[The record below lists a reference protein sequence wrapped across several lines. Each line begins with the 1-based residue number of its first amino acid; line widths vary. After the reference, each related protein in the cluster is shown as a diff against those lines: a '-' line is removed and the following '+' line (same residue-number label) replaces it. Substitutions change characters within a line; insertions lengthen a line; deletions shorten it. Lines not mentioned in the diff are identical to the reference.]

1 MREGEGCGGVGGK
14 VVLGEGVVEVLDEGL
29 VVSCQGELMLLCS
42 ELDDLLVQWMKQTYE
57 DDRTYCVVA
66 ELRHDVL
73 HCLLILFRNVRN
85 GLENQVEEGSGQLFE
100 VRTRDASMHCLG
112 DTQS

>member
-1 MREGEGCGGVGGK
+1 
-14 VVLGEGVVEVLDEGL
+14 
-29 VVSCQGELMLLCS
+29 MLLCS
-42 ELDDLLVQWMKQTYE
+42 QIHGLLVQWMIRTYGV
-57 DDRTYCVVA
+57 DRTYRVVSR
-66 ELRHDVL
+66 LSHDVL